1 MFKDTNFTVDTALAT
16 SHEFQSTM
24 SFLLLFSSKYFIISA
39 LISTLAYRSLMSMHL
54 ISKDLGGL

>member
-1 MFKDTNFTVDTALAT
+1 MFKDTNFTLDTALAT

-24 SFLLLFSSKYFIISA
+24 SFLLLLSSKYL
-39 LISTLAYRSLMSMHL
+39 LISTLACRLFMSMHL